1 MAHPDNLLF
10 RSHIEIVR
18 LLQVL
23 ARERCRVT
31 ATLKGGHEFASFIVA
46 FDPASAR
53 VSIGYSPHKVIN
65 TMLLAAPEVEFTAA
79 DSRGLNFS
87 FIASSPEEALV
98 DGEPVIQF
106 ALPKSLLMHNRREHP
121 RLPVPADLALRCVAD
136 EGGFIPF
143 ESHVTDVSHDGLGC
157 LIYDADI
164 NLEDGAVLHGCRV
177 VIPGGDAVVAD
188 MELRHITS
196 VRLPDGTLARR
207 AGFRFV
213 QPPAELAKLIGLYI
227 QDLDKARKTP

>member
-1 MAHPDNLLF
+1 MARPDNLLF
-10 RSHIEIVR
+10 RSRIEIQR
-18 LLQVL
+18 LMQVL
-23 ARERCRVT
+23 ARERCKIS
-31 ATLKGGHEFASFIVA
+31 AEIKNGHPFSSYLLAA
-46 FDPASAR
+46 DPAADR
-53 VSIGYSPHKVIN
+53 FAIAYGAHKTIN
-65 TMLLAAPEVEFTAA
+65 AMLLASPEVEFTVS
-79 DSRGLNFS
+79 DQQGLNFT
-87 FIASSPEEALV
+87 FTATAPEETLLN
-98 DGEPVIQF
+98 GEPAIQF

-121 RLPVPADLALRCVAD
+121 RIPAPADLALRCVAD

-157 LIYDADI
+157 MIYDADI

-213 QPPAELAKLIGLYI
+213 QPPSDIAKLIGVFI
-227 QDLDKARKTP
+227 RDLDKSPKAS